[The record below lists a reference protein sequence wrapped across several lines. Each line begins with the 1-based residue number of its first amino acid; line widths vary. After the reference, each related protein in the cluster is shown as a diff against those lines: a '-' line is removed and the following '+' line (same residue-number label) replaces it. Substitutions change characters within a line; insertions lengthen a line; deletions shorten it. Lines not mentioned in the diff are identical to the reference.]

1 MECPDYEAREVA
13 IVTAVYPHVPAAL
26 ATPSVNRGVGFTRE
40 QRRKLGLTGRLPSGV
55 LTLEQQ
61 AQRVWQQLQRLGTD
75 LDRNLLLDQ
84 VRNRHEVLYFKVLSD
99 HLTEL
104 MPVVYT
110 PTVGEAIQKFSDEYR
125 GQGGLYLSID
135 EPDEIADAFQT
146 FGLGPDDVDLI
157 VCTDAEAILGIG
169 DWGVNGIEIAV
180 GKLALYTAGGGIDP
194 GRTIAVALDV
204 GTDNDQLLND
214 PFYLGN
220 RHPRRRGAVYDD
232 FIRHYIQT
240 ADRLFPNAI
249 LHFEDFGPAN
259 ARAILDTYA
268 ADYCV
273 FNDDEQGTGA
283 VVMAALY
290 SAVRVTGIPMRDH
303 QVVVFGAGTAGLGIA
318 DQISDAMVAEG
329 ATVEEAKA
337 SIWPIDRPGLLFDD
351 MDDLHDFQKPYAKNR
366 ARLGVSAGERVGLL
380 EAIKMAAPTVL
391 LGSSTVHGAFTREVI
406 EAMAASTPRP
416 VIMPLSNPTSR
427 IEAMPADVLAW
438 SEGKAL
444 VATGSP
450 VAPVE
455 YDGTIYRIGQSNNVL
470 VFPGI
475 GRGVII
481 AGARRVTKNMLTAA
495 AKAVASKTDPT
506 GPGAPLLPDM
516 QNLPEISTAVAA
528 AVYHAAVQDG
538 VATKKHQDLVG
549 AILDTMWVPEYQ
561 AGEEIR

>member
-1 MECPDYEAREVA
+1 MNALDEAREA
-13 IVTAVYPHVPAAL
+13 TIVTTAFPHVPAAL

-40 QRRKLGLTGRLPSGV
+40 QRRKLGLTGRLPSAV

-84 VRNRHEVLYFKVLSD
+84 LRNRHEVLYFKVLSD

-125 GQGGLYLSID
+125 GQRGLYLSID
-135 EPDEIADAFQT
+135 QADEIAEAFQT
-146 FGLGPDDVDLI
+146 LGLGPDDVDLI

-194 GRTIAVALDV
+194 RRTIAVALDV

-220 RHPRRRGAVYDD
+220 RHPRRRGALYDE
-232 FIRHYIQT
+232 FIKNYIQT
-240 ADRLFPNAI
+240 ANRLFPHAI
-249 LHFEDFGPAN
+249 LHFEDFGPQN
-259 ARAILDTYA
+259 ARAILDNYG

-273 FNDDEQGTGA
+273 FNDDVQGTGA

-290 SAVRVTGIPMRDH
+290 SAEKVTGIAMSDQ

-318 DQISDAMVAEG
+318 DQIRDAMVADG
-329 ATVEEAKA
+329 ATVKQANA
-337 SIWPIDRPGLLFDD
+337 RIWPIDKQGLLFDD
-351 MDDLHDFQKPYAKNR
+351 MDDLRDFQKPYAKNR
-366 ARLGVSAGERVGLL
+366 VQLGVGAGERVGLL
-380 EAIKMAAPTVL
+380 DAIKMASPTIL
-391 LGSSTVHGAFTREVI
+391 LGCSTVHGAFTREVV

-416 VIMPLSNPTSR
+416 VIMPMSNPTSR
-427 IEAMPADVLAW
+427 LEAMPADMLAW
-438 SEGKAL
+438 SDGKAL

-450 VAPVE
+450 IAPVQHN
-455 YDGTIYRIGQSNNVL
+455 GTTYRIGQANNVL

-481 AGARRVTKNMLTAA
+481 AGARRVTKNMLDAA

-506 GPGAPLLPDM
+506 GPGAALLPDM
-516 QNLPEISTAVAA
+516 ENLREISTAVAA
-528 AVYHAAVQDG
+528 AVYHAAVEDG
-538 VATKKHQDLVG
+538 VATKKHHDLVR

-561 AGEEIR
+561 TGEEI

>member
-1 MECPDYEAREVA
+1 MT
-13 IVTAVYPHVPAAL
+13 TAFPHVPAAL

-40 QRRKLGLTGRLPSGV
+40 QRRNLGLTGRLPSAV

-84 VRNRHEVLYFKVLSD
+84 LRNRHEVLYFKVLSD

-125 GQGGLYLSID
+125 GQRGLYLSID
-135 EPDEIADAFQT
+135 QPDEIAEAFQT
-146 FGLGPDDVDLI
+146 LGLGPDDVDLI

-194 GRTIAVALDV
+194 RRTIAVVLDV

-220 RHPRRRGAVYDD
+220 RHPRRRGAVYDE
-232 FIRHYIQT
+232 FIKHYIQT
-240 ADRLFPNAI
+240 ADRLFPHAI

-273 FNDDEQGTGA
+273 FNDDVQGTGA

-290 SAVRVTGIPMRDH
+290 SAVRVTGIPMREQ

-318 DQISDAMVAEG
+318 DQIRDAMAADG
-329 ATVEEAKA
+329 ATVEQANA
-337 SIWPIDRPGLLFDD
+337 RIWPIDRPGLLFND
-351 MDDLHDFQKPYAKNR
+351 MDDLRDFQKPYAKDR
-366 ARLGVSAGERVGLL
+366 AQLGVSAGERVGLL
-380 EAIKMAAPTVL
+380 EAIKMAAPTIL
-391 LGSSTVHGAFTREVI
+391 LGSSTVHGAFTQEVI
-406 EAMAASTPRP
+406 EAMGASTPRP

-427 IEAMPADVLAW
+427 MEAIPADVLAW
-438 SEGKAL
+438 SDGKAL

-450 VAPVE
+450 IAPVQHN
-455 YDGTIYRIGQSNNVL
+455 GTTYRIGQANNVL

-475 GRGVII
+475 GRGIII
-481 AGARRVTKNMLTAA
+481 AGARRVTKNMLDAA

-506 GPGAPLLPDM
+506 GSGAALLPDM
-516 QNLPEISTAVAA
+516 ENLREISTAVAA
-528 AVYHAAVQDG
+528 AVYHAAVEDG
-538 VATKKHQDLVG
+538 VATKKHHDLVR
-549 AILDTMWVPEYQ
+549 AILDTMWVPEYGT
-561 AGEEIR
+561 GEGM